1 MRIRIFSEIAFLLRR
16 GLNVLPKS
24 NIWVNRVSRGM
35 KTLLDS
41 NETEETCEQFSC
53 KTEIF
58 ADAGER
64 NNTRSSTS
72 S

>member
-1 MRIRIFSEIAFLLRR
+1 
-16 GLNVLPKS
+16 VLPKS